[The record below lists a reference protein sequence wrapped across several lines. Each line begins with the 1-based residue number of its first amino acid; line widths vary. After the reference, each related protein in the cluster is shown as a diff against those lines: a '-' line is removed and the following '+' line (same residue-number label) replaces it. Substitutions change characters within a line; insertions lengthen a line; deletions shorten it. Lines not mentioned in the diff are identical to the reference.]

1 MKMKKK
7 IIGLAT
13 ATTLLFSGVA
23 VGSSGYKLASTEQV
37 QEKIEMNGGVIR
49 LDRKRG
55 VYLHTNSTHHSVGI
69 EKVYIDKADGSLVV
83 VRSKGGAVVSTVV
96 TPDETL
102 SEKGV
107 TVGLSGGGKVSK
119 VFFYKDGRRVKLH
132 YPKEYKR
139 VASATSNVWFMSI
152 TK

>member
-1 MKMKKK
+1 MKKT
-7 IIGLAT
+7 IVSLT
-13 ATTLLFSGVA
+13 AALTIMFTGVA
-23 VGSSGYKLASTEQV
+23 AGSTGYKLASTEQV

-49 LDRKRG
+49 LDRKKG

-69 EKVYIDKADGSLVV
+69 EKVYIDKKDGSLVV
-83 VRSKGGAVVSTVV
+83 VRSEGGAVVSTVV

-132 YPKEYKR
+132 YPKEYKQ
-139 VASATSNVWFMSI
+139 VASSTSNIWFMSI